1 MSDNQEHI
9 EDQLKA
15 FKVKFVKKRL
25 LEGFLVFL
33 FAALVLYLTVSGI
46 EAVGR
51 FNSWVRA
58 ILFMFFLTTS
68 SFVLF
73 IRVVRPLLQLLRA
86 DIALPDDEAAQKIG
100 KYFPTI
106 NDKLL
111 NYIQLNTQIYKDN
124 QLAVA
129 SLDQRAKE
137 MRDYDFNEAIDYKS
151 EKERLLKYI
160 LPVALASILLM
171 VIFPKVFIGST
182 ERIIYFSESFVPEA
196 PFNLNIQSDLLG
208 FRNEDFT
215 LKIKTSGDVVP
226 EEVFFVADN
235 KTTRMVNAGSGSFE
249 LLFSNITTSKSF
261 TVEAAGFNF
270 GPYILNVVDRPS
282 LSQFNVSLDYPAYL
296 RMPSETFQNV
306 GSFQVPEGTKANWQ
320 IKSKYADDI
329 SVVFGQDSSKAERL
343 DSEMYAFERQI
354 LTNESY
360 SLSLTNEFGSQN
372 GTISYDITVIKD
384 EAPEI
389 EVKVLPD
396 TVLYKYIVFAGNISD
411 DHGVRRL
418 ALRYIKNDD
427 AEKIVQLDIDR
438 SVPSQ
443 SLFYQWLL
451 DSVNIQQGDKLSFF
465 LEVSDNDAINGSKR
479 ARSQVFYLN
488 IPDEEEASQILEESK
503 AETKEQI
510 KDTAEEAKELKENID
525 KLVEELK
532 GKKELSWQEE
542 QMLQNLIEQKEAL
555 EEEIEKLK
563 EENRM
568 LTEQQKQFK
577 EPSPETLQKQEQL
590 QELLED
596 LMDEETREMYEELQ
610 KMLESYE
617 NTEAVQEMLEKIQ
630 NKELNLEQELERAL
644 EYFKQIQYE
653 QKLDEATEELNS
665 VIDKQEQLLEKT
677 DNEKVSTD
685 SLAEEQGKLNEEF
698 QDFQEKMRDAKEL
711 NQDLKRPNSMEDT
724 SGEEQEVND
733 AQEKAEKNLK
743 NNDRNKSKPSQKNA
757 KDKMEQL
764 SKKLETMQSSMQM
777 EQMQEDLGDLQAILS
792 NLIDLSYSQEKL
804 MADFKAI
811 NQSDPVFVELS
822 QEQLNLKEESKIIN
836 DSLLALSSRVMA
848 IASFVTRELNEMNRH
863 MDASITSI
871 RERKKSEAGVSQQL
885 TMTSA
890 NNLALML
897 DNVMQQMQENMAN
910 SMGKGDQQGDQ
921 QMPGLSE
928 LQEKLN
934 EQIRELSQ
942 SGKSGR
948 ELSEELA
955 KLAAEQE
962 RIRKALEEAEEKY
975 GDGQGEN
982 ESLKKQMERSE
993 LDLVNKN
1000 LNRQTLQRQQQILT
1014 RMLEA
1019 EQSLRER
1026 ELDTKREAK
1035 TATQYEKMLP
1045 KAFEEYIKQREKEI
1059 ELLKTVPPKLVPF
1072 FKLEVSDYFNR
1083 IKPQNIDVNN

>member
-1 MSDNQEHI
+1 LSENQAHI
-9 EDQLKA
+9 EEQLRA
-15 FKVKFVKKRL
+15 FKIKFVKKRL
-25 LEGFLVFL
+25 LEGVLVFL
-33 FAALVLYLTVSGI
+33 FSALLLYLTVSGI
-46 EAVGR
+46 EAIGR
-51 FNSWVRA
+51 FNSWIRA
-58 ILFMFFLTTS
+58 ILFMFFLTVS

-73 IRVVRPLLQLLRA
+73 IRIVRPLLQLLRA
-86 DIALPDDEAAQKIG
+86 DIALADDEAAQKIG

-111 NYIQLNTQIYKDN
+111 NYIQLNAQIYKDN

-129 SLDQRAKE
+129 SLDQRANE
-137 MRDYDFNEAIDYKS
+137 MRNYDFDEAIDYKS
-151 EKERLLKYI
+151 EKERLIKYI
-160 LPVALASILLM
+160 LPVVFVSILLI

-196 PFNLNIQSDLLG
+196 PFKLNITNDLIG

-215 LKIKTSGDVVP
+215 LRVNTSGDAIP

-235 KTTRMVNAGSGSFE
+235 KTTRMVNAGLGSFE

-261 TVEAAGFNF
+261 TIEAAGFNF
-270 GPYILNVVDRPS
+270 GPYNLNVVDRPS
-282 LSQFNVSLDYPAYL
+282 LSQFSVSLDYPGYL
-296 RMPSETFQNV
+296 KMPSESFQNI
-306 GSFQVPEGTKANWQ
+306 GSFQVPEGTKAIWQ
-320 IKSKYADDI
+320 IKSKYANDVT
-329 SVVFGQDSSKAERL
+329 VVFGQDSSKAEQV
-343 DSEMYAFERQI
+343 DSEMYSFNRQI

-360 SLSLTNEFGSQN
+360 SISLKNEFGSQN
-372 GTISYDITVIKD
+372 GTISYDVTVIKD
-384 EAPEI
+384 EAPTI

-411 DHGVRRL
+411 DHGIRRL
-418 ALRYIKNDD
+418 ALRYTKNTD
-427 AEKIVQLDIDR
+427 AEKTIPLEVDR
-438 SVPSQ
+438 SAPSQ
-443 SLFYQWLL
+443 SLFHQWLL
-451 DSVNIQQGDKLSFF
+451 DSVKIKQGDKLSFY
-465 LEVSDNDAINGSKR
+465 LEVSDNDAINGSKKT
-479 ARSQVFYLN
+479 RSQIFYLN
-488 IPDEEEASQILEESK
+488 IPNAEEASQVLEESK

-525 KLVEELK
+525 KLVEDLK

-555 EEEIEKLK
+555 EKEIEKLK
-563 EENRM
+563 QENRM
-568 LTEQQKQFK
+568 LNEQQKQFN
-577 EPSPETLQKQEQL
+577 EPSSETLQKQEQL

-596 LMDEETREMYEELQ
+596 LMDEKTREMYEELQ

-617 NTEAVQEMLEKIQ
+617 STEAVQDMLEKIQ

-653 QKLDEATEELNS
+653 QKLDEATEELDS
-665 VIDKQEQLLEKT
+665 LIEKQEELLEKT
-677 DNEKVSTD
+677 ENEEISSD
-685 SLAEEQGKLNEEF
+685 SLAEEQGKLNEDF

-711 NQDLKRPNSMEDT
+711 NQELKRPNAMEDT
-724 SGEEQEVND
+724 SGEEKEVND
-733 AQEKAEKNLK
+733 AQKDAKENLE
-743 NNDRNKSKPSQKNA
+743 NNDRNKSKTSQENA
-757 KDKMEQL
+757 KKKMEQI
-764 SKKLETMQSSMQM
+764 SKKLEAMQSSMQM

-792 NLIDLSYSQEKL
+792 NLIDLSYSQENL
-804 MADFKAI
+804 MGEFKAI
-811 NQSDPVFVELS
+811 NQSDPEFIKLS

-897 DNVMQQMQENMAN
+897 DNVMQQMQENMSNA
-910 SMGKGDQQGDQ
+910 MGKGDQQGDQ

-928 LQEKLN
+928 MQEKLN

-975 GDGQGEN
+975 GNGQGEN
-982 ESLKKQMERSE
+982 ESLKQQMERTE
-993 LDLVNKN
+993 MDLVNKN

-1072 FKLEVSDYFNR
+1072 FKLEVSDYFDR
-1083 IKPQNIDVNN
+1083 IKQQNVDVNN